1 MDKRVSI
8 FSFVFVILSYYII
21 TKPLFLSFEDTGEL
35 LLFVMLI
42 ICSIYL
48 IIQSTIEL
56 VSFKTKI
63 FIRNITNLFCFIS
76 SLMFLLASIYAVL
89 FV

>member
-1 MDKRVSI
+1 MSI
-8 FSFVFVILSYYII
+8 LSFVFVILSYYII
-21 TKPLFLSFEDTGEL
+21 TNPLFLSFEDTGEL
-35 LLFVMLI
+35 LLYVMLI

-48 IIQSTIEL
+48 IIQSIIEL
-56 VSFKTKI
+56 VSFKKKI
-63 FIRNITNLFCFIS
+63 FILNITNMFCFIS